1 MASLKET
8 AKEFIPKQ
16 TNNIADLQSVS
27 VELELAEETNVE
39 FPYKFIVVE
48 GERYRVPNSVIS
60 NIKAIL
66 EENANL
72 KTFKVKKT
80 GTGLNTEYTVIPLA

>member
-39 FPYKFIVVE
+39 FPYKFIVVG

>member
-8 AKEFIPKQ
+8 AKDFVPKQ
-16 TNNIADLQSVS
+16 TNNIADLTSVS

-39 FPYKFIVVE
+39 FPYKFIVVG